1 MLTTERSSDGTT
13 ETISGTYSVAYDG
26 KHGLFA
32 MKGGSVSSKDG
43 SNSWLWVIQSINEKK
58 IYTINETAKTCSVSP
73 LPVLPV
79 VCIPELASYVYSNTS
94 KYNGKE
100 IMTDTWLVES
110 QGSVTYITVTR
121 DKLCIPVGG
130 SVSVPDTGLSSSQTY
145 TQFEA
150 KIKDKTIIKVPKE
163 CSGVN

>member
-1 MLTTERSSDGTT
+1 MSTSVPSSNGTKETTF
-13 ETISGTYSVAYDG
+13 GTYSVAYDG

-43 SNSWLWVIQSINEKK
+43 SNRWLWVIQSINEKK

-79 VCIPELASYVYSNTS
+79 VCIPESASYVYSNPS

-100 IMTDTWLVES
+100 IMTDTWFVES
-110 QGSVTYITVTR
+110 QGSFTYTTVTR
-121 DKLCIPVGG
+121 DDLCIPVSVG
-130 SVSVPDTGLSSSQTY
+130 VSVPDTGINSSQTY